1 MTDHPA
7 SPCTGT
13 CTLDPLTRLCK
24 GCGRTMDEIMAWP
37 SASAAQKHAIL
48 AAIRQRGQRVSV
60 RSK

>member
-24 GCGRTMDEIMAWP
+24 GCARTMDEIMAWP